1 MSSEPGTGSELRDK
15 RLIEAF
21 ATLAD
26 TLVDDYDIVD
36 LLQTL
41 VEICDG
47 VLDVEASGILLADE
61 EGELELMVST
71 SEESRLVE
79 VMQLGA
85 EAGPCIE
92 CFRTGE
98 AVSVVVA
105 DAPPEWIRFREAAH
119 EQGFASVQAIPMRLR
134 ESVIGTLNLF
144 RASSDVLAPGDLMA
158 AQALADV
165 ATIGIL
171 HERSLR
177 ETDAVRDQ
185 LQKALN
191 SRVVIEQAKGV
202 LAHTH
207 GISPDEAFGVLRQYA
222 RSHQLSLGA
231 VADDLVNRRI
241 IF

>member
-1 MSSEPGTGSELRDK
+1 MSRDPGPPDTLRDR

-26 TLVDDYDIVD
+26 TLVDDYDVLD

-41 VEICDG
+41 VEICG
-47 VLDVEASGILLADE
+47 EVLDVDASGILLADAA
-61 EGELELMVST
+61 GELELVASS

-79 VMQLGA
+79 VMQLSA

-92 CFRTGE
+92 CFRTGTPV
-98 AVSVVVA
+98 AVQVA
-105 DAPPEWIRFREAAH
+105 ESPAEWVRFREAA
-119 EQGFASVQAIPMRLR
+119 EQQGFASLQAIPMRLR
-134 ESVIGTLNLF
+134 ENVIGTLNLF
-144 RASSDVLAPGDLMA
+144 RTSSELLAPTDLLA

-207 GISPDEAFGVLRQYA
+207 GISPDEAFAVLRQYA
-222 RSHQLSLGA
+222 RSHQLPLGA